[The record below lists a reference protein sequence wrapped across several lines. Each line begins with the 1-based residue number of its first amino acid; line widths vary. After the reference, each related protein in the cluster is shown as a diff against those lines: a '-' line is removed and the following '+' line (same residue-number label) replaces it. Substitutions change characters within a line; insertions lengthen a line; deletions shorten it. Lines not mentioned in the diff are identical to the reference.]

1 MKYKK
6 LYSLARY
13 SISPEDFSKLQ
24 IEHIIE
30 NDACHLVSLFKDS
43 LIFDED
49 TDFLRRFYYRKESM
63 HRLRKLFEFY
73 TASSMVFPNYTAL
86 IEGKYIYRNIMK
98 KQKVIDLIEAMDEQK
113 EKNYTE
119 GDDDKLLQ
127 TKTYESIAFE
137 CDTSKIK
144 EMFELTEKDSIE
156 DIERFTNKL
165 IDIVDNNNKSDKLKV
180 NANQNSSSLYF
191 ILHKNKSI
199 NRTATTETTLN
210 NTINNKPKKEKENNN
225 YKRNKIKLC
234 LAPDLKSTLSSKIK
248 AKLSNQLNPFFTH
261 RQVPTMPIIDVKP
274 PITQR
279 KPSIHVLN
287 LGKEI
292 KQKLSINHYYMQS
305 MPSELNSYR
314 PSKKRKI
321 KLFEQCNTTY
331 KNPLTITS
339 YTNKFSMKSSRI
351 NINDKTR
358 KHLNLYTSTGW
369 KSERKQGRFKLIK

>member
-6 LYSLARY
+6 LNSLAHY
-13 SISPEDFSKLQ
+13 SISPEEFSKLQ

-49 TDFLRRFYYRKESM
+49 ADFLRRFYYRKESI
-63 HRLRKLFEFY
+63 HRLNKLFEFY

-98 KQKVIDLIEAMDEQK
+98 KQKVIDLIEAMEDQK
-113 EKNYTE
+113 EKNETE
-119 GDDDKLLQ
+119 GEEEDKLLQ

-144 EMFELTEKDSIE
+144 EMFALTERDSIE

-165 IDIVDNNNKSDKLKV
+165 IDIVDKTDKFRV
-180 NANQNSSSLYF
+180 NTNPNSSSLYF
-191 ILHKNKSI
+191 ILNKNKSI

-210 NTINNKPKKEKENNN
+210 NTNNNKNITEKENINHN
-225 YKRNKIKLC
+225 SKRNKIKLC
-234 LAPDLKSTLSSKIK
+234 LAPDIKSALSSNLKS
-248 AKLSNQLNPFFTH
+248 KLSNLPLFSH
-261 RQVPTMPIIDVKP
+261 RQIPTMPIIDVKP
-274 PITQR
+274 PITHR
-279 KPSIHVLN
+279 KPSLHVLN
-287 LGKEI
+287 LAN
-292 KQKLSINHYYMQS
+292 QKIPINHNYMQS

-321 KLFEQCNTTY
+321 KLYPQCNTTSNY
-331 KNPLTITS
+331 MNPLTITS
-339 YTNKFSMKSSRI
+339 YSNKFSMKSSRI
-351 NINDKTR
+351 SINDKTR
-358 KHLNLYTSTGW
+358 QKLNLFTSTGW
-369 KSERKQGRFKLIK
+369 KSERKQGRLKIIK